1 MNGDPDGYVLWRFQ
15 WKHRDLVIEILNED
29 MNISTWIFSWRNTT
43 LLKNLNGGDTIFGY
57 NLEII

>member
-1 MNGDPDGYVLWRFQ
+1 M
-15 WKHRDLVIEILNED
+15 K
-29 MNISTWIFSWRNTT
+29 ISAWIFSWRNTA